1 MTDYSKELPS
11 GHFWKNYIDRN
22 FIPEITAYSQC
33 LTQRL
38 LPTFE
43 SLEDEA
49 KEIEQNS
56 LSGSCPENV
65 DPASVA
71 ENAMEA
77 AVRYMHTMTGIRQ
90 GLINMFGAGLY
101 HLFEQQLLS
110 FGRSQF
116 QSQAEALTEVKLLFK
131 ILKEHG
137 IELST
142 FTTWRRIN
150 ELRLLANAVKHAEG
164 PSCKELRDLREDLFR
179 SPYSLSLFRLSRGLP
194 VNQPLAGQGIYLRMD
209 DFNRYSED
217 VKALWTEFGRKL
229 SQSERP
235 EPKKEPLR

>member
-71 ENAMEA
+71 ENAMRA
-77 AVRYMHTMTGIRQ
+77 SCQV
-90 GLINMFGAGLY
+90 
-101 HLFEQQLLS
+101 
-110 FGRSQF
+110 
-116 QSQAEALTEVKLLFK
+116 
-131 ILKEHG
+131 
-137 IELST
+137 
-142 FTTWRRIN
+142 
-150 ELRLLANAVKHAEG
+150 HAYN
-164 PSCKELRDLREDLFR
+164 DW
-179 SPYSLSLFRLSRGLP
+179 
-194 VNQPLAGQGIYLRMD
+194 N
-209 DFNRYSED
+209 
-217 VKALWTEFGRKL
+217 
-229 SQSERP
+229 
-235 EPKKEPLR
+235 